1 MIKTIII
8 KLRRKLT
15 MNNVVK
21 TGEKPGQGTYSCT
34 NCNQKVELNGD
45 DKMPPCPN
53 CHNNG
58 FTRQ

>member
-1 MIKTIII
+1 
-8 KLRRKLT
+8 